1 MSSDYLQSI
10 YAQMGEQLDPD
21 ETYFHRDSRF
31 AALEE
36 VLRALPPGR
45 FLDIGCGRGLLL
57 RRLADYHDCCGCDFD
72 AGAVAACR
80 QAGLDVRRIDLSATD
95 DVDGLDGKMF
105 DVIVI
110 SEVCEHLL
118 NPRAAL
124 RFAKRHLSPNGA
136 FIVTVPN
143 AVPLL
148 VRLPTLFGRTVDWL
162 HFPSQT
168 TEATGHIRFYT
179 IRSMSELL
187 EEEGYSVSSVRGVSF
202 RMNGFFWERV
212 CYWVPRLAGKRD
224 AKSATEMDGWLG
236 KHFPGLAPGLL
247 FSCRLRE

>member
-10 YAQMGEQLDPD
+10 YAQMGENLDPD
-21 ETYFHRDSRF
+21 ESYFHRDSRF

-36 VLRALPPGR
+36 VLRALPSGR

-57 RRLADYHDCCGCDFD
+57 RRLADHHDCHGCDFD
-72 AGAVAACR
+72 AGAVAAC
-80 QAGLDVRRIDLSATD
+80 QHAGLDVVRLDLNATE
-95 DVDGLDGKMF
+95 DVDGLDEKMF

-124 RFAKRHLSPNGA
+124 RFARRHLSPNGA

-143 AVPLL
+143 AVPLS
-148 VRLPTLFGRTVDWL
+148 VRLQVPLGRSLQWL
-162 HFPSQT
+162 HFPSVT

-179 IRSMSELL
+179 IRSMSDLL
-187 EEEGYSVSSVRGVSF
+187 SSEGFSVRSVCGVSF

-212 CYWVPRLAGKRD
+212 CYWLPRLAGNRDEKR
-224 AKSATEMDGWLG
+224 ATEIDAWLG

-247 FSCRLRE
+247 FSCRRCG